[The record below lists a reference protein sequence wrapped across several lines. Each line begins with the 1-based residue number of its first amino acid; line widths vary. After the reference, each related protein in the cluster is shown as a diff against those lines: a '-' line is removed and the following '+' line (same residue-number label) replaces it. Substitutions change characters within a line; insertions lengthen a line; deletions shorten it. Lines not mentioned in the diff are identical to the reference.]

1 MPKLTITPEDL
12 KRSMVADANW
22 YPVQVT
28 SVVQERNKKGDAD
41 NIVVDL
47 TIVTSGD
54 EDRDKFADVVART
67 WFSEK
72 APGIAAPFIVACG
85 GSIDPEE
92 GGEFEFAGALN
103 KQIEAYIMPRT
114 FEGRMLNNVKD
125 YATLGTHTGDSPE
138 EG

>member
-12 KRSMVADANW
+12 KRSLVCDANW
-22 YPVQVT
+22 YPTQVT

-41 NIVVDL
+41 NIVIDL
-47 TIVTSGD
+47 TVVSSGD
-54 EDRDKFADVVART
+54 EDRDKFEGCVCRV

-72 APGIAAPFIVACG
+72 APGIAANFIIACG

-103 KQIEAYIMPRT
+103 KQMETYIMPRQ
-114 FEGRMLNNVKD
+114 FEGRMLNNAKD
-125 YATLGTHTGDSPE
+125 YAPLGTHTGEAPE